1 VDPDPAPDPPAEPD
15 PAEPTPAGP
24 MTAADAW
31 PLIQKIVS

>member
-1 VDPDPAPDPPAEPD
+1 MDPDPAPDPPAEPD